1 MKKGFIVLMAG
12 MIYLIACN
20 NSSTTVA
27 GTSTNVNVDSIA
39 AIHAIEKAD
48 IAWDSVSA
56 LNSAEGWL
64 SYYTDD
70 AIMMPPGE
78 KVCIDKNSRAISIK
92 NMFATPGAN
101 MRFEATKTEVSKSA
115 DMGYSAGV
123 YHFKFKDA
131 SGKDAQETGKFNET
145 WKKQA
150 DGSWKCV
157 VDIWNADPAK

>member
-1 MKKGFIVLMAG
+1 MKKTFIILMVG
-12 MIYLIACN
+12 LIYLTACKN
-20 NSSTTVA
+20 ESK
-27 GTSTNVNVDSIA
+27 GIETSTSNSTLDSTNAIA
-39 AIHAIEKAD
+39 AIEKAD
-48 IAWDSVSA
+48 VAWDSASA
-56 LNSAEGWL
+56 LNSVEGWL
-64 SYYTDD
+64 SFYTDD

-78 KVCIDKNSRAISIK
+78 KVCLDKASRATSIK

-115 DMGYSAGV
+115 DMGYSTGV

-131 SGKDAQETGKFNET
+131 AGKDAQETGKFDET

-150 DGSWKCV
+150 DGSWKCI